1 MAIIKLSVTE
11 RRRISVFLT
20 CLVLAVCA
28 WLVVAFSSTY
38 SYTAKKVIRYK
49 NVPLK
54 RSFHSLQSDTIEA
67 VVKGTG
73 WQMLFARVNEK
84 SSPITV
90 DLQSLEEHPYVTLS
104 SQLQSINAE
113 IPRDNPIIAFNP
125 DTLYFDFSNRSI
137 RRIPVKLLSSINYQK
152 QFSQSDNVII
162 QPSYVTVSGPSGEID
177 AMTAWPTD
185 SLKATDVN
193 ETISVGVNVKAPAQG
208 NITVYPKM
216 LQVTVP
222 VNEFTEKTI
231 KIPVKIINNANYYNI
246 KLVPQRVEVTFT
258 TSLDRYAE
266 IDPDLFEAQ
275 VDLDYWK
282 KYGYSTLPVKIIRVP
297 DFCKIV
303 RIEPRNI
310 DFIVKK

>member
-1 MAIIKLSVTE
+1 MAIIKLSATE

-38 SYTAKKVIRYK
+38 SYTTKKVIRYK

-73 WQMLFARVNEK
+73 WQMLFARLDEK
-84 SSPITV
+84 STRITV
-90 DLQSLEEHPYVTLS
+90 DLRSLENHPYVALS
-104 SQLQSINAE
+104 AQLPLINAD
-113 IPRDNPIIAFNP
+113 IPRNNPIIAFNP

-137 RRIPVKLLSSINYQK
+137 RRIPVKLLTAVNYEK
-152 QFSQSDNVII
+152 QFSQSDNVIV

-177 AMTAWPTD
+177 ALKTWPTD
-185 SLKATDVN
+185 SLKLKDVS
-193 ETISVGVNVKAPAQG
+193 ETIKAAINLKAPKEG
-208 NITVYPKM
+208 NVSIYPKTV
-216 LQVTVP
+216 QVTVP

-231 KIPVKIINNANYYNI
+231 KIPVKIINNPNYYNI

-258 TSLDRYAE
+258 TSLDRYAD

-275 VDLDYWK
+275 VDLSYWK
-282 KYGYSTLPVKIIRVP
+282 EYGYSTLPVKIIRVP

-310 DFIVKK
+310 DFIIKK

>member
-20 CLVLAVCA
+20 CLVLAICA

-38 SYTAKKVIRYK
+38 TYTAKKIIRYK

-73 WQMLFARVNEK
+73 WQMLFASIKEK
-84 SSPITV
+84 STPITV
-90 DLQSLEEHPYVTLS
+90 DLRSLENRPYVALS
-104 SQLQSINAE
+104 AQLPLINAE
-113 IPRDNPIIAFNP
+113 VPRNNPIIAFNP

-137 RRIPVKLLSSINYQK
+137 RRIPVKLLSAITYQK

-177 AMTAWPTD
+177 AMTMWPTD
-185 SLKATDVN
+185 SLKAADVS
-193 ETISVGVNVKAPAQG
+193 ETINTGINVKAPAQG

-216 LQVTVP
+216 VQVTVP

-246 KLVPQRVEVTFT
+246 KVVPQRIEVTFT
-258 TSLDRYAE
+258 TSLDKYAQ

-275 VDLDYWK
+275 VDLEYWK

>member
-20 CLVLAVCA
+20 CVVLAVCA

-38 SYTAKKVIRYK
+38 TYTAKKIIRYK

-73 WQMLFARVNEK
+73 WQMLFARLDEK
-84 SSPITV
+84 STTITV
-90 DLQSLEEHPYVTLS
+90 DLRSLENHPYVALS
-104 SQLQSINAE
+104 AQLALINADV
-113 IPRDNPIIAFNP
+113 PRDNPIIAFNP

-137 RRIPVKLLSSINYQK
+137 RRIPVKLSSAINYQK
-152 QFSQSDNVII
+152 QFSQSDDVII

-177 AMTAWPTD
+177 ALKSWPTD
-185 SLKATDVN
+185 SLKAMDVN
-193 ETISVGVNVKAPAQG
+193 ETISAGINVKAPVQG
-208 NITVYPKM
+208 NITVYPKTV
-216 LQVTVP
+216 QVTVP

-231 KIPVKIINNANYYNI
+231 KIPVKIINNSSYYNI
-246 KLVPQRVEVTFT
+246 KVVPQRVEVTFT
-258 TSLDRYAE
+258 TSLDRYAQ

-275 VDLDYWK
+275 VDLEYWK

-303 RIEPRNI
+303 SVEPRNI

>member
-38 SYTAKKVIRYK
+38 NYTAKKIIRYK

-73 WQMLFARVNEK
+73 WQMLFARINEK
-84 SSPITV
+84 ITPINV
-90 DLQSLEEHPYVTLS
+90 DLRSLESRPYVALS
-104 SQLQSINAE
+104 AQLQLINTDV
-113 IPRDNPIIAFNP
+113 PGNNPIIAFNP

-137 RRIPVKLLSSINYQK
+137 RRIPVKLLSAINYQK

-162 QPSYVTVSGPSGEID
+162 EPSYVTVSGPSGEID
-177 AMTAWPTD
+177 AMNAWPTD
-185 SLKATDVN
+185 SLKAKNVN
-193 ETISVGVNVKAPAQG
+193 ETVNKAINLKPPAEG
-208 NITVYPKM
+208 NITIYPKTV
-216 LQVTVP
+216 QVRIP

-231 KIPVKIINNANYYNI
+231 KIPIKIINNSNYYNI
-246 KLVPQRVEVTFT
+246 KVIPQRIKVTFT
-258 TSLDRYAE
+258 TSLDKYAD

-275 VDLDYWK
+275 ADLDYWK
-282 KYGYSTLPVKIIRVP
+282 KYGYSTLPVKITRVP
-297 DFCKIV
+297 DFCKVV
-303 RIEPRNI
+303 RIEPGNI

>member
-1 MAIIKLSVTE
+1 MAIIKLSATE

-20 CLVLAVCA
+20 CLVLAICA

-38 SYTAKKVIRYK
+38 SYTTKKLIRYK

-54 RSFHSLQSDTIEA
+54 RSFHSLQSDTIDA
-67 VVKGTG
+67 VVTGTG

-84 SSPITV
+84 STPITV
-90 DLQSLEEHPYVTLS
+90 DLQSLDQRPYVTLS
-104 SQLQSINAE
+104 SQLQSINADM
-113 IPRDNPIIAFNP
+113 PRNNPIKSFNP

-137 RRIPVKLLSSINYQK
+137 RRIPVKLLSALTYQK

-177 AMTAWPTD
+177 AMKTWPTD
-185 SLKATDVN
+185 SLKAKDVD
-193 ETISVGVNVKAPAQG
+193 ETINAAVSLKPPAEG
-208 NITVYPKM
+208 NITVYPKIV
-216 LQVTVP
+216 QVKVP

-231 KIPVKIINNANYYNI
+231 KIPVKIINNSNYYNI
-246 KLVPQRVEVTFT
+246 KVVPQRIEVTFT
-258 TSLDRYAE
+258 TSLNRYAD

-275 VDLDYWK
+275 ADLEYWK

-297 DFCKIV
+297 EFCKIV

>member
-1 MAIIKLSVTE
+1 MIKLSATE

-20 CLVLAVCA
+20 CLTFAVCA

-38 SYTAKKVIRYK
+38 NYTTKMYVRYK

-73 WQMLFARVNEK
+73 WQMIFARVNEK
-84 SSPITV
+84 SSAVTV
-90 DLQSLEEHPYVTLS
+90 DLRSLDNRPYVVLS
-104 SQLQSINAE
+104 AQLQRINTE
-113 IPRDNPIIAFNP
+113 MPRNNPVIGFNP

-137 RRIPVKLLSSINYQK
+137 KRIPVKLLSAIRYSK
-152 QFSQSDNVII
+152 QYAQSDNVKLE
-162 QPSYVTVSGPSGEID
+162 PSYVTVSGPSAEID
-177 AMTAWPTD
+177 AMTTWPTD
-185 SLKATDVN
+185 SLKVNDVN
-193 ETISVGVNVKAPAQG
+193 ENIVTTVGLKTPSAG
-208 NITVYPKM
+208 NINIYPKA
-216 LQVTVP
+216 VKVIVP

-231 KIPVKIINNANYYNI
+231 KIPLRIINNANYYNV
-246 KLVPQRVEVTFT
+246 KLIPQRVTVTFT
-258 TSLDRYAE
+258 TSLDKYAD
-266 IDPDLFEAQ
+266 IDADLFEAQ
-275 VDLDYWK
+275 VDMEYWQ

-297 DFCKIV
+297 DFCKVV